1 MRGVLKWLAGAVLI
15 AAVGFAS
22 PAEVPAEV
30 RAEVPAEVRAEMP
43 AEVQAEAQAEE
54 DGEGT
59 GETEAEA
66 GLEEYD
72 LTEVEEFLRENLSSS
87 RESFSFSDLLVT
99 LMEGDIS
106 EAAGMLVRSAGR
118 SLSAG
123 LQESAGFLGHVAALG
138 IAGAVFGGVSGIFRT
153 GQISETGF
161 FITYLLIFTFLAAGF
176 AEGAAL
182 AGEALENIL
191 EFMWALMPAYFL
203 AAAFSGGAVT
213 AAGLYEG
220 MLFLI
225 AGVQWLFLSIF
236 LPGIQ
241 ICFLLMLA
249 GHMGKEDMLSRLREL
264 AKTGVSWGIRTL
276 MGLVLGINLL
286 QGMVLPYADA
296 VKNSGLTKAMEAIP
310 GIGGG
315 IGAAAKM
322 VMGSGVL
329 IKNTMG
335 AGAVFVLALLSLTPV
350 VKLGLLAFLYQ
361 LVSAVLEPVC
371 DRRITS
377 CVSEVAEGYRL
388 LLKLV
393 VSALALFVV
402 ALAMICGATNVTYYA
417 G

>member
-1 MRGVLKWLAGAVLI
+1 MGGVLKWLAGAVLI

-54 DGEGT
+54 DGEGM
-59 GETEAEA
+59 GEMEAEA
-66 GLEEYD
+66 GLGEYD

-87 RESFSFSDLLVT
+87 RESFSFSDLLAT

-123 LQESAGFLGHVAALG
+123 LQESAGFLGHVM
-138 IAGAVFGGVSGIFRT
+138 AGFAGVFRT

-161 FITYLLIFTFLAAGF
+161 FVTYLLIFTFLAAGF

-191 EFMWALMPAYFL
+191 EFMRALMPAYFL

-377 CVSEVAEGYRL
+377 CVSEAAEGYRL

>member
-1 MRGVLKWLAGAVLI
+1 MGGVLKWLAGAVLI

-22 PAEVPAEV
+22 P
-30 RAEVPAEVRAEMP
+30 AEVPAEVRAEMP

-87 RESFSFSDLLVT
+87 RESFSFSDLLAT

-161 FITYLLIFTFLAAGF
+161 FITYLLIFTFLAA
-176 AEGAAL
+176 
-182 AGEALENIL
+182 
-191 EFMWALMPAYFL
+191 
-203 AAAFSGGAVT
+203 AFSGGAVT

-241 ICFLLMLA
+241 ICFLLMMA

-377 CVSEVAEGYRL
+377 CVSEAAEGYRL

>member
-1 MRGVLKWLAGAVLI
+1 MGGVLKWLAGAVLI

-30 RAEVPAEVRAEMP
+30 RAEMP

-59 GETEAEA
+59 VETEAEA

-87 RESFSFSDLLVT
+87 RESFSFSDLLAT

-123 LQESAGFLGHVAALG
+123 LQESAGFLGHVMVLG

-161 FITYLLIFTFLAAGF
+161 FVTYLLIFTFLAAGF

-191 EFMWALMPAYFL
+191 EFMLALMPAYFL

-249 GHMGKEDMLSRLREL
+249 
-264 AKTGVSWGIRTL
+264 
-276 MGLVLGINLL
+276 
-286 QGMVLPYADA
+286 
-296 VKNSGLTKAMEAIP
+296 
-310 GIGGG
+310 
-315 IGAAAKM
+315 
-322 VMGSGVL
+322 
-329 IKNTMG
+329 
-335 AGAVFVLALLSLTPV
+335 
-350 VKLGLLAFLYQ
+350 
-361 LVSAVLEPVC
+361 
-371 DRRITS
+371 
-377 CVSEVAEGYRL
+377 
-388 LLKLV
+388 
-393 VSALALFVV
+393 
-402 ALAMICGATNVTYYA
+402 
-417 G
+417 